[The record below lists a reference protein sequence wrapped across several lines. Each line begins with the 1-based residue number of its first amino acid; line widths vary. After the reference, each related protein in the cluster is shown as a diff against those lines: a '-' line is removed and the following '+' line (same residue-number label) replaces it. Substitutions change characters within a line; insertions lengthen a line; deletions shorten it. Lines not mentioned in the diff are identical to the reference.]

1 MTHTALRITKP
12 KPIQIK
18 TPPMKLMICLALLL
32 TSCNNTISDSIEID
46 DYEFKSLCEFGKE
59 VKIQDNID
67 VINKIK
73 NSTKI
78 KGPVKG
84 IDVKTM
90 ILVNKLNPTDSLLVI
105 IYGKENK
112 YFRIGD
118 NFYQANESIFVK

>member
-1 MTHTALRITKP
+1 
-12 KPIQIK
+12 
-18 TPPMKLMICLALLL
+18 MKHIMICLALFL
-32 TSCNNTISDSIEID
+32 TSCENKLSDSIEID
-46 DYEFKSLCEFGKE
+46 DYEFKSLCKFGKE
-59 VKIQDNID
+59 IKIQDNIE

-90 ILVNKLNPTDSLLVI
+90 IMVNKLNPKDTLKVL
-105 IYGKENK
+105 IYGKDNK

-118 NFYQANESIFVK
+118 NYYQAK

>member
-1 MTHTALRITKP
+1 
-12 KPIQIK
+12 
-18 TPPMKLMICLALLL
+18 MKHIMICLALFL
-32 TSCNNTISDSIEID
+32 TSCNNAISDSSIEID

-59 VKIQDNID
+59 IKIQDNID
-67 VINKIK
+67 VISKIK

-90 ILVNKLNPTDSLLVI
+90 ILVNKSNPKDSLKII
-105 IYGKENK
+105 IYGKDNK

-118 NFYQANESIFVK
+118 NFYQAKESIISK

>member
-1 MTHTALRITKP
+1 
-12 KPIQIK
+12 
-18 TPPMKLMICLALLL
+18 MKHRMICFALFL

-59 VKIQDNID
+59 IKIQDNID

-73 NSTKI
+73 SSTKI

-90 ILVNKLNPTDSLLVI
+90 ILVNKLNPKDSLKII
-105 IYGKENK
+105 IYGKDNK
-112 YFRIGD
+112 YFRIND
-118 NFYQANESIFVK
+118 DFYQANESIISK

>member
-18 TPPMKLMICLALLL
+18 TPPMKLMICLALFL

-46 DYEFKSLCEFGKE
+46 DYEFKSLCKFGKE

-73 NSTKI
+73 NSTII

-90 ILVNKLNPTDSLLVI
+90 ILVNKSNPTDSLLVI
-105 IYGKENK
+105 IYGKDNK

-118 NFYQANESIFVK
+118 NFYQAKESIFVK

>member
-1 MTHTALRITKP
+1 
-12 KPIQIK
+12 
-18 TPPMKLMICLALLL
+18 MKNIMICLALLL

-59 VKIQDNID
+59 VKNQDNID

-73 NSTKI
+73 NSTII

>member
-1 MTHTALRITKP
+1 
-12 KPIQIK
+12 
-18 TPPMKLMICLALLL
+18 MKLMICLALFL

-46 DYEFKSLCEFGKE
+46 DYEFKSLCELGKE

-67 VINKIK
+67 AINKIK

-90 ILVNKLNPTDSLLVI
+90 ILVNKSNPKDSLKII
-105 IYGKENK
+105 IYGKDNK